1 MYHLS
6 LDDAPLAGNRF
17 YVWEAV
23 PFADC
28 RVNYYRSF
36 AVLFLQFMARG
47 FIARIKAPFGC
58 CTYNAWGI
66 MGDIR
71 TGCGCVFVGFSALY
85 AVECFYKNR
94 LDVGFMRMRSISV
107 FNDGD
112 ERG

>member
-1 MYHLS
+1 
-6 LDDAPLAGNRF
+6 
-17 YVWEAV
+17 
-23 PFADC
+23 
-28 RVNYYRSF
+28 
-36 AVLFLQFMARG
+36 
-47 FIARIKAPFGC
+47 
-58 CTYNAWGI
+58 